1 MTLFCKKKRIAL
13 AIFFLYFSKNIY
25 KLQQFLFIIT
35 LYSRRRLKCLE
46 FFEYRGGFVLRSEIK
61 AESFSRG
68 QFGVNGDQVFFT
80 GRTEQRFLFDAAY
93 VKIGKLIERQGLFG
107 RRFAV

>member
-1 MTLFCKKKRIAL
+1 LQEKRITL
-13 AIFFLYFSKNIY
+13 AIFFSYFSKNSY
-25 KLQQFLFIIT
+25 NYRNSYFFFIIP
-35 LYSRRRLKCLE
+35 LYSRRQHKYPE

-68 QFGVNGDQVFFT
+68 QFGVNGDEVFFT
-80 GRTEQRFLFDAAY
+80 GRAEQRFLFDAAY